1 MASVRGSVF
10 FSSCDGD
17 LGGGVGEMNWLL
29 VQTKICH
36 SLVLLLDM

>member
-17 LGGGVGEMNWLL
+17 LGGRRRDELAVGADKDLS
-29 VQTKICH
+29 VTRA
-36 SLVLLLDM
+36 SS